1 MALTKKQKVILDRFC
16 SGTTRTSVVEYE
28 DLPAHVREELEGG
41 KLWESLWCDATRY
54 VNDAL
59 NQNKKKI

>member
-16 SGTTRTSVVEYE
+16 SGTTRTFVVEYE

-41 KLWESLWCDATRY
+41 KLWESLWCDATRN
-54 VNDAL
+54 VNDSL
-59 NQNKKKI
+59 NPNRKKM